1 MMRTSAPL
9 CKRWVANVCLKV
21 CTVTCLLK
29 PAAAQAERQAAC
41 KNRPPER
48 VPRAQ
53 CLPNWTASVSETALR
68 TGLVWGLS
76 SRSRRL
82 TLMMSVAFGSAK

>member
-1 MMRTSAPL
+1 MRTSAPL
-9 CKRWVANVCLKV
+9 SKRWVANVCLKV

-41 KNRPPER
+41 KTVRQNGCRG
-48 VPRAQ
+48 AQ
-53 CLPNWTASVSETALR
+53 CLPNWAASVSDTALR

-82 TLMMSVAFGSAK
+82 TLMMSVAFRSTK

>member
-48 VPRAQ
+48 CRGLSA
-53 CLPNWTASVSETALR
+53 CR
-68 TGLVWGLS
+68 TGPPAY
-76 SRSRRL
+76 R
-82 TLMMSVAFGSAK
+82 TPP